1 MALAEVFERVAG
13 PDAPVEFKAFDGS
26 KAGASGAPVRITI
39 KSRSAVAYLAQA
51 PGALG
56 LARAYVS
63 GHLDVDGDMYAA
75 LARMASAQRLEWS
88 KAEQLRLLGDLG
100 GPRLLWPR
108 MEPPPQEVRVNSR
121 WRIGRRHSKQ
131 RDANAISHH
140 YDVSNTFYEWVLGPS
155 MAYTCACYPRAD
167 ATLEE
172 AQANKFELVAGKLGL
187 QPGMRLLDVGCG
199 WGGMVM
205 HAAREHGVQALG
217 VTLSAEQA
225 SWAQR
230 AIKEAGRS
238 ELAEV
243 RHIDYRDVAESG
255 FDAVS
260 SIGLTEHIGKA
271 ELPGYFSFLYGKLRP
286 RGRLLNHCI
295 TRPDNQGPNVV
306 KDGFINRYVFPDGEL
321 EGPGYLASLIQDTGF
336 EVRHQENLREH
347 YAMTLAGWCANLDK
361 HWDEA
366 VAEVGEG
373 TARVWRLYMA
383 GSRLG
388 FERNQ
393 IQLHQIL
400 GVKLDA
406 DGEAGMPL
414 RPDWGSE

>member
-13 PDAPVEFKAFDGS
+13 PDAPVEFQAFDGS
-26 KAGASGAPVRITI
+26 KAGASGSPVRIII

-75 LARMASAQRLEWS
+75 LARMASAQRLEWT

-108 MEPPPQEVRVNSR
+108 MEPPPQEVRVNRR
-121 WRIGRRHSKQ
+121 WRLGRRHSKQ

-187 QPGMRLLDVGCG
+187 KPGMRLLDVGCG
-199 WGGMVM
+199 WGGMVI

-230 AIKEAGRS
+230 AIKEAGLS

-243 RHIDYRDVAESG
+243 RHMDYRDVTEG
-255 FDAVS
+255 DFDAVS

-295 TRPDNQGPNVV
+295 TRPDNKGPNVV

-321 EGPGYLASLIQDTGF
+321 EGPGYLASLIHDTGF

-347 YAMTLAGWCANLDK
+347 YAMTLAGWCANLDD

-406 DGEAGMPL
+406 EGEAGMPL
-414 RPDWGSE
+414 RPDWGS